1 MLIDAHLHLQDVRL
15 DGVRPQMAKLIE
27 SENIR
32 QLVVN
37 GTREGDWGKVVDC
50 ADSFSQVI
58 PSFGLHPWWLN
69 ERSSNWLH
77 HLEEHLT
84 AFPAAVGEIGLDC
97 WFRKDNIEEQEEV
110 FLLQWE
116 LANRLGLPVSVHCLK
131 AWGRLLDLVRR
142 VPHLGPGFL
151 LHSYSGPVEMI
162 QEWVA
167 MGARFSIS
175 GYFAHPR
182 KASRKKVFEQIPFD
196 RLLIETDAPDMHLPE
211 LLQTHHGGV
220 DHKNAPVNHPGNLRS
235 VYRFVS
241 GWLGCPMDE
250 LEAQT
255 ESNYDRMFHG
265 ASGAA

>member
-37 GTREGDWGKVVDC
+37 GTREGDWGKVIDC

-77 HLEEHLT
+77 HLEEHLM

-110 FLLQWE
+110 
-116 LANRLGLPVSVHCLK
+116 
-131 AWGRLLDLVRR
+131 
-142 VPHLGPGFL
+142 FL

-241 GWLGCPMDE
+241 DWLGCSMDE

-265 ASGAA
+265 ASGAV